1 MANNITLRKEMV
13 TILDEVFKNA
23 SLTSVLDTNTDLV
36 RAGANA
42 KEIMIPK
49 IGMDGL
55 ADYNRNTGYADG
67 NVTLEYETKT
77 FAYDRGRKFAVDRL
91 DNEESGDLAFGKL
104 AGEFIRTKVVPE
116 VDAYRICEYAKKAGA
131 NKVETL
137 ATGKAVITALREATN
152 AMDEAEVPQEGRILF
167 ITPSIISMVEDMD
180 TTASREVIGRFS
192 QIIRVP
198 QSRMNMNVQLT
209 ANGFTVESGN
219 EINFLAVVP
228 QAVLQIPKHAIPK
241 VKMAD
246 DNIDMDADV
255 YTYRTY
261 QMAETLD
268 NKTAGIY
275 VSKVKA

>member
-77 FAYDRGRKFAVDRL
+77 FAYDRGRKFVVDRL
-91 DNEESGDLAFGKL
+91 DNEESGDLAFGRL
-104 AGEFIRTKVVPE
+104 AGEFIRTRVVPE
-116 VDAYRICEYAKKAGA
+116 VDAYRICTYAKKAGKA
-131 NKVETL
+131 KVETL
-137 ATGKAVITALREATN
+137 TTGKQVVTALREATN

-180 TTASREVIGRFS
+180 TTASREVLGRFS

>member
-77 FAYDRGRKFAVDRL
+77 FAYDRGRKFVVDRL

-104 AGEFIRTKVVPE
+104 AGEFIRTRVVPE
-116 VDAYRICEYAKKAGA
+116 VDAYRLCTYAKKAGKA
-131 NKVETL
+131 KVETL
-137 ATGKAVITALREATN
+137 TTGKQVVTALREATN

-180 TTASREVIGRFS
+180 TTASREVLGRFS

>member
-13 TILDEVFKNA
+13 MILDEVFKNA

-49 IGMDGL
+49 IDMDGL

-77 FAYDRGRKFAVDRL
+77 FAYDRGRKFVVDRL

-116 VDAYRICEYAKKAGA
+116 VDAYRICTYGKKAGNA
-131 NKVETL
+131 KVETL
-137 ATGKAVITALREATN
+137 TTGKQVVTALRECAN
-152 AMDEAEVPQEGRILF
+152 AMDEAEVPAEGRILF

-180 TTASREVIGRFS
+180 TTASREVLGRFS

-198 QSRMNMNVQLT
+198 QNRMNMNVQLT

-241 VKMAD
+241 VQKAD

-268 NKTAGIY
+268 NKVKAIY

>member
-49 IGMDGL
+49 IVMDGL

-67 NVTLEYETKT
+67 NVSLDYETKT
-77 FAYDRGRKFAVDRL
+77 FTYDRGRKFTIDRL
-91 DNEESGDLAFGKL
+91 DNEESGDLAFGTL
-104 AGEFIRTKVVPE
+104 AGEFLRTRVVPE
-116 VDAYRICEYAKKAGA
+116 VDAYRICEYAKGAGKA
-131 NKVETL
+131 KVETL
-137 ATGKAVITALREATN
+137 TTGKQVVTALREATN

-180 TTASREVIGRFS
+180 TTASREVLGRFS

-241 VKMAD
+241 VQMAD
-246 DNIDMDADV
+246 NNIDMDADV

>member
-77 FAYDRGRKFAVDRL
+77 FAYDRGRKFVVDRL

>member
-55 ADYNRNTGYADG
+55 ADYNRDTGYADG
-67 NVTLEYETKT
+67 NVSLVYETKT

-116 VDAYRICEYAKKAGA
+116 VDAYRLCTYAKKAGKA
-131 NKVETL
+131 KVETL
-137 ATGKAVITALREATN
+137 TTGKQVVTALREATN

-180 TTASREVIGRFS
+180 TTASREVLGRFS

-209 ANGFTVESGN
+209 ANGFTVEKGN

-246 DNIDMDADV
+246 DNVDLDADV

>member
-49 IGMDGL
+49 IDMDGL

-67 NVTLEYETKT
+67 NVTLQYETKT
-77 FAYDRGRKFAVDRL
+77 FAYDRGRKFVVDRL
-91 DNEESGDLAFGKL
+91 DNEESGDLAFGRL

-137 ATGKAVITALREATN
+137 TTGKQVVTALRDCAN
-152 AMDEAEVPQEGRILF
+152 AMDEAEVPAEGRILF

-180 TTASREVIGRFS
+180 TTASREVLGRFS

-198 QSRMNMNVQLT
+198 QNRMNMNVQLT

-268 NKTAGIY
+268 NKVKAIY

>member
-49 IGMDGL
+49 IDMDGL

-77 FAYDRGRKFAVDRL
+77 FAYDRGRKFVVDRL

-116 VDAYRICEYAKKAGA
+116 VDAYRLCTYAKKAGKA
-131 NKVETL
+131 KVETL
-137 ATGKAVITALREATN
+137 TTGKQVVTALREATN

>member
-1 MANNITLRKEMV
+1 MANSITLRKEMV

-49 IGMDGL
+49 IDMDGL
-55 ADYNRNTGYADG
+55 ADYNRDTGYADG
-67 NVTLEYETKT
+67 NVSLVYETKT

-91 DNEESGDLAFGKL
+91 DNEESGDLAFGRL
-104 AGEFIRTKVVPE
+104 ASEFIKTKVVPE
-116 VDAYRICEYAKKAGA
+116 IDAFRLCTYAKKAGHA
-131 NKVETL
+131 KVEALT
-137 ATGKAVITALREATN
+137 TGKQVVTALRECAN
-152 AMDEAEVPQEGRILF
+152 AMDEAEVPAEGRILF

-180 TTASREVIGRFS
+180 TTASREVLGRFS

-198 QSRMNMNVQLT
+198 QNRMNMNVQLT

-219 EINFLAVVP
+219 EINFLAIVP

-246 DNIDMDADV
+246 DNVDMDADV

-268 NKTAGIY
+268 NKVKAIY

>member
-77 FAYDRGRKFAVDRL
+77 FAYDRGRKFVVDRL

-116 VDAYRICEYAKKAGA
+116 VDAYRICEYAKEAGKA
-131 NKVETL
+131 KVETL
-137 ATGKAVITALREATN
+137 TTGKQVVTALREATN

-180 TTASREVIGRFS
+180 TTASREVLGRFS

>member
-77 FAYDRGRKFAVDRL
+77 FAYDRGRKFVVDRL

-104 AGEFIRTKVVPE
+104 AGEFIRTRVVPE
-116 VDAYRICEYAKKAGA
+116 VDAYRLCTYAKKAGKA
-131 NKVETL
+131 KVETL
-137 ATGKAVITALREATN
+137 TTGKQVVTALREATN

-180 TTASREVIGRFS
+180 TKASREVLGRFS

>member
-77 FAYDRGRKFAVDRL
+77 FAYDRGRKFVVDRL

-104 AGEFIRTKVVPE
+104 AGEFIRTRVVPE
-116 VDAYRICEYAKKAGA
+116 VDAYRICTYAKKAGKA
-131 NKVETL
+131 KVETL
-137 ATGKAVITALREATN
+137 TTGKQVVTALREATN

-180 TTASREVIGRFS
+180 TTASREVLGRFS

-209 ANGFTVESGN
+209 ANGFTVEKGN

>member
-77 FAYDRGRKFAVDRL
+77 FAYDRGRKFVVDRL

-104 AGEFIRTKVVPE
+104 AGEFIRTRVVPE
-116 VDAYRICEYAKKAGA
+116 VDAYRLCTYAKKAGKA
-131 NKVETL
+131 KVETL
-137 ATGKAVITALREATN
+137 TTGKQVVTALREATN

-180 TTASREVIGRFS
+180 TTASREVLGRFS

-209 ANGFTVESGN
+209 ANGFTVEKGN

>member
-49 IGMDGL
+49 IDMDGL

-67 NVTLEYETKT
+67 NVALVYETKT
-77 FAYDRGRKFAVDRL
+77 FSYDRGRKFAVDRL
-91 DNEESGDLAFGKL
+91 DNEESGDLAFGRL
-104 AGEFIRTKVVPE
+104 AGEFIRNKVVPE
-116 VDAYRICEYAKKAGA
+116 VDAYRICEYAKKAGKA
-131 NKVETL
+131 KVETL
-137 ATGKAVITALREATN
+137 TTGKQVVTALREATN

-180 TTASREVIGRFS
+180 TTASREVLGRFS

-198 QSRMNMNVQLT
+198 QSRMNMNVVLT
-209 ANGFTVESGN
+209 ANGFTVEKGN

>member
-49 IGMDGL
+49 ISMDGL

-77 FAYDRGRKFAVDRL
+77 FAYDRGRKFVVDRL

-104 AGEFIRTKVVPE
+104 AGEFIRTRVVPE
-116 VDAYRICEYAKKAGA
+116 VDAFRLCTYAKKAGKA
-131 NKVETL
+131 KVETL
-137 ATGKAVITALREATN
+137 TTGKQVVTALREATN

-167 ITPSIISMVEDMD
+167 ITPSIISMIEDMD
-180 TTASREVIGRFS
+180 TTASREVLGRFS

-209 ANGFTVESGN
+209 ANGFTVEKGN

>member
-77 FAYDRGRKFAVDRL
+77 FAYDRGRKFVVDRL

-104 AGEFIRTKVVPE
+104 AGEFIRTRVVPE
-116 VDAYRICEYAKKAGA
+116 VDAYRLCTYAKKAGKA
-131 NKVETL
+131 KVETL
-137 ATGKAVITALREATN
+137 TTGKQVVTALREATN

-198 QSRMNMNVQLT
+198 QSRMNMNVTLS
-209 ANGFTVESGN
+209 ANGFTVETGN

>member
-77 FAYDRGRKFAVDRL
+77 FAYDRGRKFVVDRL

-116 VDAYRICEYAKKAGA
+116 VDAYRICTYGKKAG
-131 NKVETL
+131 NSKVETL
-137 ATGKAVITALREATN
+137 TTGKQVVTALREATN

-180 TTASREVIGRFS
+180 TTASREVLGRFS

-209 ANGFTVESGN
+209 ANGFTVETGN

-241 VKMAD
+241 VQMAD
-246 DNIDMDADV
+246 DNVDMDADV

-268 NKTAGIY
+268 NKTAAIY